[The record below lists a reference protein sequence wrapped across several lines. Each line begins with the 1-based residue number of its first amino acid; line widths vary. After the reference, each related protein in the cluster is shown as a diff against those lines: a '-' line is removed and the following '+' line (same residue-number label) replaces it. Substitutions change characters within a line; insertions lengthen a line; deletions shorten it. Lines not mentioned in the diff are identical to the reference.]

1 MFDTNYLLISLVFS
15 SVGLGY
21 FIYGKKQKH
30 TVAYYTGLC
39 LMMYPYMI
47 TDPML
52 MAGIGVGLMF
62 VPKFVRI

>member
-30 TVAYYTGLC
+30 TVAYYIGLC

-52 MAGIGVGLMF
+52 MVGISVGLMF

>member
-30 TVAYYTGLC
+30 MVAYYIRLC

-52 MAGIGVGLMF
+52 MVGISVGLMF

>member
-1 MFDTNYLLISLVFS
+1 
-15 SVGLGY
+15 
-21 FIYGKKQKH
+21 
-30 TVAYYTGLC
+30 
-39 LMMYPYMI
+39 MI

>member
-1 MFDTNYLLISLVFS
+1 MFDTNCLLISLIFS
-15 SVGLGY
+15 SIGLGY

-39 LMMYPYMI
+39 LMVCPYII